1 MLSKVKSKEK
11 SKPCDLC
18 STESYIR
25 YRIQYQKN
33 GDWQLVCFPCW
44 QKVSQDNPFY
54 RYGGTWKARK

>member
-1 MLSKVKSKEK
+1 MSKVKLKGN

-18 STESYIR
+18 STNSNIR

-33 GDWQLVCFPCW
+33 GDWKLICFLCW

-54 RYGGTWKARK
+54 RYGGTWKARKK